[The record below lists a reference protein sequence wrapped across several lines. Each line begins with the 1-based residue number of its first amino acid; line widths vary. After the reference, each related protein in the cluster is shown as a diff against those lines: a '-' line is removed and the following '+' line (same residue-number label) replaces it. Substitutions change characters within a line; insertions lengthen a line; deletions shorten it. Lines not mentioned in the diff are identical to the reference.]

1 MEISKI
7 YKDNINKLI
16 NVDSRN
22 ILMTKVYK
30 TEKQLESE
38 YQNRVYTKEEIEN
51 ILKGEKNNGY

>member
-22 ILMTKVYK
+22 ILMTKIYK

-51 ILKGEKNNGY
+51 ILKGVEK

>member
-1 MEISKI
+1 MEISKV

-16 NVDSRN
+16 NADSRN
-22 ILMTKVYK
+22 ILMTKIYK

-51 ILKGEKNNGY
+51 ILKGGKK